1 MILRAEHIGKAFTDG
16 GLEDVS
22 FESRPGSFTVISG
35 ESGIGKTT
43 LLNILSGMLHPD
55 EGNVYVTF
63 SDNNKRADDVISEKN
78 MYSDLKR
85 KERVGL
91 LGKNIGYMMQ
101 GVSMIPSLT
110 VHDNIT
116 YPLRLTGCKY
126 EEEQLDEILDILR
139 ISKIKDS
146 YPGRISG
153 GEYRRAL
160 LAGVLL
166 MQPDIIIA
174 DEPTSSLDADTAAFV
189 RDVLEGY
196 VSSKTS
202 VIVATHDDGFK
213 GENIRIEL

>member
-22 FESRPGSFTVISG
+22 FESKPGSFTIISG

-55 EGNVYVTF
+55 EGNVYVTV
-63 SDNNKRADDVISEKN
+63 SDNNKGISERD
-78 MYSDLKR
+78 MYYDLKR

-91 LGKNIGYMMQ
+91 LGKHIGYMMQ

-189 RDVLEGY
+189 RDILEGY